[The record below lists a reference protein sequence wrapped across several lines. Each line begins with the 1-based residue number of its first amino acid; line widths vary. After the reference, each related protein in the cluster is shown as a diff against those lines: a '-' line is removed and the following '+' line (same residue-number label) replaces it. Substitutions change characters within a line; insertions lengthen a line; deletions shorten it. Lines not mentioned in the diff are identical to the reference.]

1 VVLRN
6 KHLLPPSS
14 VSINCQPAGQGT
26 SLRTVEYHPVAPCS
40 SASRA
45 NTLRAVYFCF
55 RGAVRSSTNIASL
68 AALNGSSRG
77 ADRTHGFFGGGSA
90 SNNACRIVGR
100 PTRWRHAS
108 SRINRSSRRA
118 SRRIANSNH
127 NCVH

>member
-1 VVLRN
+1 MLISQPGERAPRGVL
-6 KHLLPPSS
+6 LLPP
-14 VSINCQPAGQGT
+14 
-26 SLRTVEYHPVAPCS
+26 
-40 SASRA
+40 
-45 NTLRAVYFCF
+45 
-55 RGAVRSSTNIASL
+55 VRSSTNIASL